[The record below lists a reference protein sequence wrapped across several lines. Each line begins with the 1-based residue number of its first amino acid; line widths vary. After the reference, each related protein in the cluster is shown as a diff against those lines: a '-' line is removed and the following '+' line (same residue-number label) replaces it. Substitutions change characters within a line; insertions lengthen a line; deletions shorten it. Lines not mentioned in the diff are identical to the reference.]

1 MLTAFISRRQRKVP
15 FIEQMQQSECGL
27 CCLAMILRYHGYYI
41 DLPELRRHTDDARQG
56 TTLLT
61 LKKLA
66 ACYHLEASG
75 QRMPPE
81 SLSHMMLPAILFWDR
96 KHYVVLEQIN
106 DQEAIIID
114 PETGRSKW
122 KLADFQKHYSG
133 VAMSFIPNSSFT
145 PKSMSSKKRYAFF
158 QLFWQQKKL
167 LYSILLWSLLIQGIA
182 ISIPILLKYI
192 VDYVLSTTSL
202 QWVHLIGISGLVMM
216 VLYFAF
222 NWIHGQLLIRL
233 QNRLDQSLMHRFIG
247 HLFSL
252 PYSFFQLRSSGDLIM
267 RASSNVAIRQIISN
281 QLISSVINILLI
293 VVLTIYMFTQ
303 SFPLA
308 STILGIALIQTIIV
322 FVTRSR
328 LRYLTQTEITAQT
341 QTSGYLTEAVQGI
354 SVIKSLGAEEGTYRG
369 WDQLFSQQLESTRR
383 KLSFQNELQSLQS
396 SFLFIAPLLVSW
408 IGAILVFQQQIT
420 LGTLF
425 AFQALVITFL
435 TPFHSLATSF
445 GEVIRIDTLLDRI
458 RDILDTSSE
467 HTADDKIVP
476 QLQGN
481 VIVQQVSFSYSSR
494 QPLLNNINLTIKSG
508 QKVAIVGQSGS
519 GKSTLAALLAGLYS
533 PITGAIYYDQLPLAE
548 LNKSSLRQHI
558 GMVLQEDLLFN
569 RSILENIRMY
579 NEHISHHDIV
589 YACQLAHI
597 HEDIIKMPMGYETMV
612 SEMGANL
619 SGGQKQRII
628 MARALARR
636 PAVLIMDEAT
646 SALDTITENIISN
659 NLDQLR
665 CTRIVVAH
673 RMSTIMSAD
682 QIILL
687 QNGEIAARGTHSQ
700 LLQSSTKYQAFYKQK
715 EQEQIPVAS
724 YEKKG
729 T

>member
-1 MLTAFISRRQRKVP
+1 MLNAFSFRRKRKVP

-27 CCLAMILRYHGYYI
+27 CCLAMILRYHGYYVN
-41 DLPELRRHTDDARQG
+41 LPELRQHTDDARQG
-56 TTLLT
+56 ITLLT

-66 ACYHLEASG
+66 THYHLEASG
-75 QRMPPE
+75 QRTSLE
-81 SLSHMMLPAILFWDR
+81 SLSHMTLPAILFWDR
-96 KHYVVLEQIN
+96 KHYVVLEQMN
-106 DQEAIIID
+106 AHEAIIVD

-122 KLADFQKHYSG
+122 LLADLQHHYSG
-133 VAMSFIPNSSFT
+133 VAMSFT
-145 PKSMSSKKRYAFF
+145 PTAEFKSKPASTKQKYAFF
-158 QLFWQQKKL
+158 QLFWQQKNL
-167 LYSILLWSLLIQGIA
+167 LYSILIWSMLIQGIA
-182 ISIPILLKYI
+182 ISIPMLLKYI
-192 VDYVLSTTSL
+192 VDHVLHTTSL
-202 QWVHLIGISGLVMM
+202 QWIHLIGISGLVMM
-216 VLYFAF
+216 IFYFAF

-252 PYSFFQLRSSGDLIM
+252 PYAFFQLRSSGDLIM

-293 VVLTIYMFTQ
+293 IVLTIYMFTQ
-303 SFPLA
+303 SFLLA
-308 STILGIALIQTIIV
+308 STVLGIALLQTI
-322 FVTRSR
+322 FVLITRSR
-328 LRYLTQTEITAQT
+328 LRYLTQAEITAQT

-354 SVIKSLGAEEGTYRG
+354 SVIKSLGAETGTYRG
-369 WDQLFSQQLESTRR
+369 WDQLFSQQLESTKR
-383 KLSFQNELQSLQS
+383 KLSFQNGIQSLQS

-408 IGAILVFQQQIT
+408 IGAMLVFQQQIT

-435 TPFHSLATSF
+435 TPFHSLAASF

-467 HTADDKIVP
+467 HADGEKTAL

-481 VIVQQVSFSYSSR
+481 ITVQHVSFSYNAKQR
-494 QPLLNNINLTIKSG
+494 LLQNINLTIKSG

-533 PITGAIYYDQLPLAE
+533 PASGAIYYDQLPLAE
-548 LNKSSLRQHI
+548 MNKSSLRQRI

-579 NEHISHHDIV
+579 NEQVSQHDIV

-597 HEDIIKMPMGYETMV
+597 HDDIIKMPMGYETII

-646 SALDTITENIISN
+646 SALDTITEHIISN
-659 NLDQLR
+659 NLDQLS

-687 QNGEIAARGTHSQ
+687 QHGEITARGTHAH
-700 LLQSSTKYQAFYKQK
+700 LLQSSAEYRAFYEQK
-715 EQEQIPVAS
+715 EQERPVTAT
-724 YEKKG
+724 K
-729 T
+729 TIRL